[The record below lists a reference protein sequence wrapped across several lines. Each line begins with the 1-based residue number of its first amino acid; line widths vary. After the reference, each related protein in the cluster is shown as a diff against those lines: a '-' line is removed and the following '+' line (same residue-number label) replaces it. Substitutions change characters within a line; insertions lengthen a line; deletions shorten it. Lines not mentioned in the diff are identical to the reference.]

1 MNEFIYY
8 LCYFNIWV
16 DMLLINKFSFLTI
29 LNMLIWVLLLALSLL
44 YFQMSNNKYGKFFS
58 YWLLYQINIFS
69 YSRSRTSRAYTQY
82 YSIIAANTLWLII
95 WSSKCEWFYG
105 SRECLSIWTTSSNV
119 SPSSTSIPRIW
130 LNQWSRASTWV

>member
-69 YSRSRTSRAYTQY
+69 Y
-82 YSIIAANTLWLII
+82 
-95 WSSKCEWFYG
+95 
-105 SRECLSIWTTSSNV
+105 
-119 SPSSTSIPRIW
+119 
-130 LNQWSRASTWV
+130 